1 MRPTIIVG
9 AIAGALVVPGE
20 LRAQDWPARP
30 LTMVVP
36 YAAGAGIDVVGRI
49 LSPRLA
55 ELLRQEVIVENV
67 GGSGGMAG
75 SARVAK
81 AAPDGYTFVLGN
93 TSTHAQ
99 NQTLYKIPLYNAA
112 ADFAPVVLI
121 ADTPQVLVT
130 RQDLPADDLRQF
142 SAYARSNQATMQ
154 YGSAGVGSPGHLT
167 CALLNAAI
175 GIDTTHVPYR
185 SATPAMMDL
194 LAGRIA
200 YVCTIAANV
209 IAHFE
214 NRTMKP
220 IAILSRDRSPS
231 LPGLASAHEQG
242 LTGFD
247 ASTWLAFFL
256 PKGTPAPIV
265 RKLHDATVAAM
276 NTPSMQERLKE
287 IGNDL
292 VAPERR
298 SPEYLQ
304 SFVESEI
311 GKWAA
316 PIKAAGIAGQ

>member
-1 MRPTIIVG
+1 MAGSRACSRASAMRPTLIVG
-9 AIAGALVVPGE
+9 AIIGALALPGE
-20 LRAQDWPARP
+20 LWAQDWPTRP
-30 LTMVVP
+30 VTLVVP

-99 NQTLYKIPLYNAA
+99 NQTLYKNPLYNAA
-112 ADFAPVVLI
+112 ADFAPVALI

-142 SAYARSNQATMQ
+142 IAYARSNQATMQ

-194 LAGRIA
+194 LAGCIA

-242 LTGFD
+242 LAGFD

-256 PKGTPAPIV
+256 PKG
-265 RKLHDATVAAM
+265 
-276 NTPSMQERLKE
+276 
-287 IGNDL
+287 
-292 VAPERR
+292 
-298 SPEYLQ
+298 
-304 SFVESEI
+304 
-311 GKWAA
+311 
-316 PIKAAGIAGQ
+316 